1 MRRLSIPALIAAAA
15 LTGCS
20 ALDPSTPQRTMTRS
34 KLAQAQAT
42 HEYASPPTPAQT
54 ANTGPG
60 GPLTAIR
67 RFAGRYIN
75 WQADTVTQRMRSL
88 AAQSVGQARSE
99 MELAAAHT
107 AGDYELQRGG
117 IANRGTVEAIAPL
130 SGHAGQYVVVTR
142 EQTTATA
149 TSAYDGLR
157 PGWHLALATVV
168 QLPTGHWALSRWQP
182 ES

>member
-1 MRRLSIPALIAAAA
+1 MRGLSIPALIAAAA

-20 ALDPSTPQRTMTRS
+20 ALGPPTPQRTTTRS
-34 KLAQAQAT
+34 KLAQAKAT
-42 HEYASPPTPAQT
+42 HEYPSPPRPAQT
-54 ANTGPG
+54 ANTGGG
-60 GPLTAIR
+60 GPLAAIR
-67 RFAGRYIN
+67 RFASQYVN

-99 MELAAAHT
+99 MQLAAAHT

-149 TSAYDGLR
+149 TSAYAGLR
-157 PGWHLALATVV
+157 PAWHVALATVV
-168 QLPTGHWALSRWQP
+168 RLRTGHWALSRWQP
-182 ES
+182 ET